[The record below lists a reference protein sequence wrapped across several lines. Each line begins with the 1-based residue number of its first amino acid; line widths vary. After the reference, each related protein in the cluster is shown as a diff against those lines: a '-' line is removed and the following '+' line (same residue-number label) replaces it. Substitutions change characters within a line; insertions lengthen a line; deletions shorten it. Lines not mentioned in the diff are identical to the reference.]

1 MIFIDSNNDYMH
13 SFSHHDKLA
22 PPYFPHNVLIII
34 VRRKDQ
40 RQRRS
45 ITVGRKEERERE
57 RKKDRQRE
65 RDFKVI
71 SCSKCSFFSE
81 RERCR
86 EAGIGIILGI
96 LKESFIQ

>member
-57 RKKDRQRE
+57 RERKTDREREILRSFPAVSAVFFQRE
-65 RDFKVI
+65 RDA
-71 SCSKCSFFSE
+71 E
-81 RERCR
+81 R
-86 EAGIGIILGI
+86 LG
-96 LKESFIQ
+96 LGSSWEF